1 MYILCSICNE
11 LQNLGLFS
19 CSAIFRR
26 FTVLLG
32 CSDGYLRTSSP
43 KQNQS
48 VWVSFGLKTDPQR
61 EPKTNNHS
69 NGLIQHCPYELGSSS
84 QPKRLCIQGEGQPH
98 ARRSTFDFSVG
109 HFGTTMERG
118 HLKIETANR
127 GFPITSMATSASDF
141 RVTCGFMLQQL

>member
-1 MYILCSICNE
+1 MSHEFWDYISCVGH
-11 LQNLGLFS
+11 LG
-19 CSAIFRR
+19 R
-26 FTVLLG
+26 FTLCTHPPGLHVTPK
-32 CSDGYLRTSSP
+32 DGYKKARARS
-43 KQNQS
+43 KNQS

-69 NGLIQHCPYELGSSS
+69 NGLIQYCPYELGSSS
-84 QPKRLCIQGEGQPH
+84 QPKRLCMKGEGQPH